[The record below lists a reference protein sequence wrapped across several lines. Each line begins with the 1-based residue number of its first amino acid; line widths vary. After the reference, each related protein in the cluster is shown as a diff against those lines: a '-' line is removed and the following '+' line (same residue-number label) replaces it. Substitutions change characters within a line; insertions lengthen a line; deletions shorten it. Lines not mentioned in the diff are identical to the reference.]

1 MLAIINFGPTNRA
14 LTETTTEI
22 ISNKIGS
29 KVQIGKLEIG
39 LFNRLILKDITI
51 NDRTNQTLLKAK
63 LMTAKI
69 EMRSLFRKQLSLRTI
84 SVLDANINLYKSE
97 KDSPANFQFIIDAF
111 SSKKSSS
118 DSNINLRINSLI
130 LRRINIAYNEHYR
143 KETAGK

>member
-1 MLAIINFGPTNRA
+1 
-14 LTETTTEI
+14 
-22 ISNKIGS
+22 
-29 KVQIGKLEIG
+29 
-39 LFNRLILKDITI
+39 
-51 NDRTNQTLLKAK
+51 
-63 LMTAKI
+63 MTAKI
-69 EMRSLFRKQLSLRTI
+69 ELRSLFRKQLSLRTI